1 MKAHISQTPRLN
13 ILHELDYVCRT
24 HTHFSPPFGLS
35 LPLFF
40 FLLIFSV
47 SPRIRA
53 RSLLLLSLLLAAAVA
68 CYCYFITRKHAK
80 MSFEWGKKREK
91 KTKSN
96 DALTQLDSRSRCY
109 FHFVGIGVR
118 TFCTNV
124 TMQKR
129 KATSKRIAQLISI
142 YLIDVIFIHLFIF
155 LLFCCSNFFSLS
167 FF

>member
-91 KTKSN
+91 KP
-96 DALTQLDSRSRCY
+96 
-109 FHFVGIGVR
+109 
-118 TFCTNV
+118 
-124 TMQKR
+124 
-129 KATSKRIAQLISI
+129 KAMTLLHNSI
-142 YLIDVIFIHLFIF
+142 LVLVVIFI
-155 LLFCCSNFFSLS
+155 SLES
-167 FF
+167 VCVRFVQMSLCKRGKRLANE